1 MYQPFG
7 VLEKEEELWRYF
19 GLPEELLLLV
29 VIGSPPRILSVL
41 RHS

>member
-7 VLEKEEELWRYF
+7 VLEKEEELCRYF

-29 VIGSPPRILSVL
+29 MIGSPPRILAFIS
-41 RHS
+41 